1 MVTANWRGCDVVHET
16 TKPITAPFKQPAAGA
31 GVELDA
37 TAVIA
42 RATVAGIRI
51 ALIIDTYQRF
61 RFVVVNIFTSICV
74 HLLTIKCPQ
83 IFRHTNV
90 IVSYLQC
97 NKVKQLYLARRLHHH
112 YKFLPIWALSFI
124 MGLHRPNKFLPIS
137 PGSRGVVD
145 RANVE
150 ALLFGRARDPT
161 VTSLCTGAHARQR
174 PGG

>member
-61 RFVVVNIFTSICV
+61 RFIVVNIFTSICV

-97 NKVKQLYLARRLHHH
+97 NKIKPIVSCETFTPPLQIFTNLGFVIHH
-112 YKFLPIWALSFI
+112 
-124 MGLHRPNKFLPIS
+124 G
-137 PGSRGVVD
+137 
-145 RANVE
+145 
-150 ALLFGRARDPT
+150 
-161 VTSLCTGAHARQR
+161 VTSAE
-174 PGG
+174 